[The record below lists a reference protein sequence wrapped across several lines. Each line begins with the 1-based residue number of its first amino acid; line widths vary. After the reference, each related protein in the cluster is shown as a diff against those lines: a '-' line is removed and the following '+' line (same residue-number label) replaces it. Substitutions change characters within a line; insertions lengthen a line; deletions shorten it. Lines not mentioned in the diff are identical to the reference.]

1 MKLLHRRGRRSRGQ
15 AMVEFALI
23 APIFF
28 VILFGIIDMARYVY
42 TLNALQ
48 QVARE
53 AARVG
58 SVPIRPAE
66 CTGLGRSAC
75 VKLIAV
81 GRATAVPITTSQ
93 VTVSCERIE
102 ADGTVSVVAD
112 IDGDC
117 WASDMI
123 VVNIQTNFTLV
134 TPLIAQFINQ
144 VGLSGEARMTVNM

>member
-1 MKLLHRRGRRSRGQ
+1 
-15 AMVEFALI
+15 MVEFALV

-28 VILFGIIDMARYVY
+28 VIMFGIIDMARYVY

-53 AARVG
+53 SARVG
-58 SVPIRPAE
+58 SVPIRPSE

-81 GRATAVPITTSQ
+81 GRATAVPLSAGDIT
-93 VTVSCERIE
+93 VTCERIE
-102 ADGTVSVVAD
+102 SDGSITPVAD

-123 VVNIQTNFTLV
+123 VVRIQTNFTLV
-134 TPLIAQFINQ
+134 TPLIAQFVNQ
-144 VGLSGEARMTVNM
+144 VGLNGEARMTVNM